1 MKIYKFFE
9 SKINVNNMAEV
20 ILKYLNEY
28 EYDSKFYDFEY
39 MIRTHA
45 ADNDDDDPDYF
56 EGTLDIN
63 RIRKSLIEIFRW
75 MKPGYRDYDKFMS
88 FYYEIEDM
96 VTVDIPNNEIIE
108 DLFLDLDNKVEIT
121 KKNINDKLFFQILI
135 MDVDESNIHTLFN
148 RVWTSVKKRL
158 PENCNIY
165 NYEIKRSEDKYDVT
179 ILIDHENSNVY
190 ED

>member
-9 SKINVNNMAEV
+9 SNHDINKMANV
-20 ILKYLNEY
+20 ILEYLNEY
-28 EYDSKFYDFEY
+28 DYDSRFCDFEY
-39 MIRTHA
+39 MIRSHA
-45 ADNDDDDPDYF
+45 ADDGDEDPDYF

-63 RIRKSLIEIFRW
+63 RVQKSLSEIFKYL
-75 MKPGYRDYDKFMS
+75 KPGYRDYDNFMN

-96 VTVDIPNNEIIE
+96 VSTQLPENEIIE

-121 KKNINDKLFFQILI
+121 KKNIHDKLFFQILI
-135 MDVDESNIHTLFN
+135 MDLQESKISTLFN

-158 PENCNIY
+158 PEGCKIHT
-165 NYEIKRSEDKYDVT
+165 YEMKRSNDVYNVK
-179 ILIDHENSNVY
+179 ILIDHNNSKIY